1 MDIEFCLSSVCIVF
15 IVIQST
21 IIATVSECAGY
32 SYANEP
38 QIPLTRMLRLCLYLC
53 LWACI
58 FIGGIEI
65 IQ

>member
-38 QIPLTRMLRLCLYLC
+38 QIPLTRMLC